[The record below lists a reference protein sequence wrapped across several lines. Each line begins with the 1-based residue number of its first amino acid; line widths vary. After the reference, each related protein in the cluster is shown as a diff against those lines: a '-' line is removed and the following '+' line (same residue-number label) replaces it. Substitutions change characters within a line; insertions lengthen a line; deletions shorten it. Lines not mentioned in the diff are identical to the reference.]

1 MFYLNDNFEY
11 KTDLFFFFYSLY
23 TCIEPDMVYS
33 LMWSLYIKKL
43 KRIYLFENQKI
54 LFSTFIF
61 VNYLV
66 QLLWL
71 NPTENDQKLE
81 KRGEGEK
88 I

>member
-1 MFYLNDNFEY
+1 MFYLNDNFDY
-11 KTDLFFFFYSLY
+11 KTDLFFFYSLY

>member
-1 MFYLNDNFEY
+1 MTTLLI
-11 KTDLFFFFYSLY
+11 KLIFFFYSLY

-33 LMWSLYIKKL
+33 LTWSLYIKKL